1 MDELLD
7 FVPGGWPVAI
17 AVGVGL
23 AVFRRGGFRPVA
35 KGAVKAYLGATQGLR
50 TATEG
55 AREGLQDLYAEAR
68 TEADQARAES
78 GARRPTRRRATQEPT
93 TT

>member
-1 MDELLD
+1 MEELLD

-23 AVFRRGGFRPVA
+23 VVLRGGLRPVA
-35 KGAVKAYLGATQGLR
+35 KGAVKTYLGATQGLR

-78 GARRPTRRRATQEPT
+78 EAKRSARRRPAHEPT
-93 TT
+93 TP